1 MKVSKFIRRLATVKM
16 SMEAEADNAE
26 EMRAELEARR
36 QQMKD
41 LLEKQEAAAATPV
54 TVVVQRERRLRS
66 FSGSGA
72 DPVNDWIED
81 ARAMISAQGLTARE
95 VADYLVSHLE
105 GPARREIRCRPP
117 EDSRQ
122 SQ

>member
-1 MKVSKFIRRLATVKM
+1 M